1 MPSIN
6 NIASTNAFMLNQL
19 CVLVSMGMIKGAEN
33 TACFKVIAGM
43 SPCEIEQ
50 LGSRLGDSF
59 INIESLILCLAERS
73 VDIPDDCRAL
83 LIRGAS
89 NEVIQRLSNVSNS
102 DIKKWRKELSLPMGA
117 GRIRRVLEPARWPL
131 WNDWVQTGK
140 SLTPEVLIEL
150 ADRYESTVAGVW
162 YEIITVA
169 KEKESQQ

>member
-1 MPSIN
+1 MSSIN

-19 CVLVSMGMIKGAEN
+19 CMLFNMGMIKGCENAE
-33 TACFKVIAGM
+33 CFKAISSM
-43 SPCEIEQ
+43 TPCEIER
-50 LGSRLGDSF
+50 LGSQLGDSF
-59 INIESLILCLAERS
+59 INIESLILCLGERS
-73 VDIPDDCRAL
+73 VDIPEECKAL
-83 LIRGAS
+83 LVKGAS
-89 NEVIQRLSNVSNS
+89 NDVIQQIYGIGGDVVKL
-102 DIKKWRKELSLPMGA
+102 WRADLNMPSQK

-150 ADRYESTVAGVW
+150 ADKYESTVAGVW